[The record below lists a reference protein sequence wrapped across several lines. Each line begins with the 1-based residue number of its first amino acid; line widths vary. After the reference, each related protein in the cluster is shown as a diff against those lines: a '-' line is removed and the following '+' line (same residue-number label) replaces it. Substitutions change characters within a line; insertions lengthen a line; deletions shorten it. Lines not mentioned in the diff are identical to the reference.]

1 MEKNYTYQELR
12 DYVDVLN
19 ESTTNKHKVTNLN
32 NRIDTWLKL
41 YINDKFITEGDIFDI
56 TDRVWQIIRENG
68 LQWNF

>member
-1 MEKNYTYQELR
+1 VEKNYTYQELR